1 MRQHHGDGDPDTLLF
16 DRPPAEQKGID
27 KQPTAESSTG
37 SPRRRRRWK
46 RIALISALVLVLLAG
61 GGVLA
66 GGLYYRSVESSIE
79 RVDAFEGVPEETRP
93 QAVATGAMNIMI
105 LGSDT
110 RDPDNTSGSRTDTI
124 ILAHLPKDRSSAQ
137 LISIPRDTWVSVPK
151 SREGRGGRDAKI
163 NAAYAWG
170 GVPLMVQTVEKFTGV
185 RIDHVTM
192 VDFSG
197 FKEIVDALGGIEITV
212 DKGFTSRHS
221 LNPDGRREFV
231 AGKQTMDGAAA
242 LDYARERYAFAD
254 GDFTR
259 IKHQQQVIKSILDT
273 AASGGTLTSPTKL
286 NSFVRATADAV
297 AVDESMSL
305 LDLGMEL
312 RHLRGGNLTFL
323 TCPTKGT
330 GMIGNESVV
339 LADKAKADE
348 LFDAVRR
355 DAVPEILA
363 AAK

>member
-1 MRQHHGDGDPDTLLF
+1 MRQHHGDAEPDTLFF
-16 DRPPAEQKGID
+16 DRPPAGQAG
-27 KQPTAESSTG
+27 AEESAPEAATESP
-37 SPRRRRRWK
+37 PRRRRWR
-46 RIALISALVLVLLAG
+46 RIALISFLVVVLLGGAG
-61 GGVLA
+61 MVA
-66 GGLYYRSVESSIE
+66 GGLYYRSIESSIE
-79 RVDAFEGVPEETRP
+79 RVDAFEGVPEESRP
-93 QAVATGAMNIMI
+93 QVVAKGAMNIML
-105 LGSDT
+105 LGSDS
-110 RDPDNTSGSRTDTI
+110 RDPENTSGSRTDTI

-151 SREGRGGRDAKI
+151 SPAGRGGRDAKI
-163 NAAYAWG
+163 NAAFAWG
-170 GVPLMVQTVEKFTGV
+170 GVPLMVQAVEKFTGV

-192 VDFSG
+192 VDFAG
-197 FKEIVDALGGIEITV
+197 FKEIVDALGGVEITV

-259 IKHQQQVIKSILDT
+259 IKHQQQVIKAILDT
-273 AASGGTLTSPTKL
+273 AASGGTLSSPTRL

-305 LDLGMEL
+305 VDFAMEL
-312 RHLRGGNLTFL
+312 RHLRGGNLDFF

-330 GMIGNESVV
+330 GRIGTESVV
-339 LADKAKADE
+339 LADTAKAKV

-355 DAVPEILA
+355 DSVPEIVA

>member
-1 MRQHHGDGDPDTLLF
+1 MLF
-16 DRPPAEQKGID
+16 DKPPAEQAGND
-27 KQPTAESSTG
+27 DQQVSERATSNP
-37 SPRRRRRWK
+37 PRRRRWK
-46 RIALISALVLVLLAG
+46 RIALISFLVLVLLGGAG
-61 GGVLA
+61 MVA

-79 RVDAFEGVPEETRP
+79 RVDAFEGVPEESRP

-110 RDPDNTSGSRTDTI
+110 RDPDSDSGSRTDTI

-137 LISIPRDTWVSVPK
+137 LISIPRDTWVPVPK
-151 SREGRGGRDAKI
+151 SPEGRGGRDAKI

-170 GVPLMVQTVEKFTGV
+170 GAPLMVQTVEKFTGV
-185 RIDHVTM
+185 RIDHVAM
-192 VDFSG
+192 VDFAG
-197 FKEIVDALGGIEITV
+197 FKEIVDALGGVEITV
-212 DKGFTSRHS
+212 EEGFTSRHS

-273 AASGGTLTSPTKL
+273 AASGGTLASPTKL

-297 AVDESMSL
+297 AVDNSMSL
-305 LDLGMEL
+305 LDLSMEL

-330 GMIGNESVV
+330 GTIGNESVV
-339 LADKAKADE
+339 LADKAKADK

-355 DAVPEILA
+355 DAVPDILNA
-363 AAK
+363 VK